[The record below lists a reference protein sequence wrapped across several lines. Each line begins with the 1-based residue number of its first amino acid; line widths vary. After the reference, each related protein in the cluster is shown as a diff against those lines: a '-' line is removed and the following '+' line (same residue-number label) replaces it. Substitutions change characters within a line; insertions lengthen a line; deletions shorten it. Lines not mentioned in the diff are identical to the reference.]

1 MSVSGGR
8 RRDRDVIVI
17 PTAFDK
23 NMLCFSFGTQA
34 VEVEVDEES
43 GEVRVLKVV
52 AAHET
57 GTTINQAMAEGQ
69 IEGSVA
75 QGLGFALMEQ
85 PAHDDGTILND
96 GFLDYKILANGD
108 MPDTKAICVE
118 SEGTNGP
125 FGAKGIGE
133 PGLVPTAPAIAN
145 AIYEAM
151 GVRFLELPITPDKVL
166 EALKEKRGSK

>member
-1 MSVSGGR
+1 M
-8 RRDRDVIVI
+8 I
-17 PTAFDK
+17 PTAFAK
-23 NMLCFSFGTQA
+23 NIPCFSFGTQA
-34 VEVEVDEES
+34 VEVEVNEES

-57 GTTINQAMAEGQ
+57 GTTINQTMAEGQ

-75 QGLGFALMEQ
+75 QGIGFALMEQ
-85 PAHDDGTILND
+85 LAHDDGTILND
-96 GFLDYKILANGD
+96 GFLDYKILTNGD
-108 MPDTKAICVE
+108 MPEIKAICVE

-133 PGLVPTAPAIAN
+133 QPGLVPTAPAIAN
-145 AIYEAM
+145 AIYDAI
-151 GVRFLELPITPDKVL
+151 GVRFRELPITPDKVL